1 MTRERC
7 SLCPTSMSRE
17 FRFSLCRCAVC
28 DKWSCRSE
36 KAVRQY
42 MKTNY
47 IPGISDTDMNSL
59 LRLYPDDIRAGSPFN
74 TGIFNAITSQ
84 FKRLAAIQGD
94 LVFTAPR
101 RFFLEQRS
109 SKQPTWSFCE

>member
-1 MTRERC
+1 
-7 SLCPTSMSRE
+7 MSRE

-28 DKWSCRSE
+28 DKWSCRTD

-47 IPGISDTDMNSL
+47 LPGISDTDMNSL
-59 LRLYPDDIRAGSPFN
+59 LQLYPDDIRAGSPFN
-74 TGIFNAITSQ
+74 TGIFNALTPQ
-84 FKRLAAIQGD
+84 YKRLAAIQGD